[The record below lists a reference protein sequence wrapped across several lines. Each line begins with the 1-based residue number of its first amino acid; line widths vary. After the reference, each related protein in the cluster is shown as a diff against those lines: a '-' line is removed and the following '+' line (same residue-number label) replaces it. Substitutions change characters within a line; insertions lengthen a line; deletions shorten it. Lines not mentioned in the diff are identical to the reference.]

1 MKSDYGQI
9 DYLFLETIMLSIS
22 ISCPHC
28 FEWQTLAIAPDDMGV
43 MHMDCGVCCRGIQL
57 RIWVD
62 EEGEVHCSAERA
74 W

>member
-1 MKSDYGQI
+1 
-9 DYLFLETIMLSIS
+9 MLSVS